1 MLLMCQEMSDDVRG
15 AWPRRALRLAAA
27 VLALVLGEALVL
39 APAAGAAPIDEAR
52 TKVGEAQQAADAA
65 AARYEEAVG
74 HVEELAAQIDD
85 LRARIDAGKAE
96 VARLGAIARRRAV
109 EAYIGRD
116 GLEDAGFVLDG
127 GDPLDEIR
135 REKLL
140 ARTKEREDA
149 AAADLAAVT
158 DDLAHQRSQLE
169 ARRVEQERAVAQAE
183 AEQATVQT
191 QLEEAQG
198 ALGLLE
204 EQLRREQDAQRAREI
219 AAAVAREASNR
230 SNGKSYSGAFVSTG
244 IVCPIQ
250 GALSFIDSWGAA
262 RHQGAHQGVDLMAAA
277 GTPDVAVVSGDVDFK
292 SGGLSGLGAYLHG
305 DDGNLYYY
313 FHLSAYEGAPRH
325 VAQGERIGYV
335 GNTGDA
341 QYTAPHTHFEI
352 HPGGGGPVNPY
363 PSVAAVC

>member
-1 MLLMCQEMSDDVRG
+1 MLLMWPMMSDDGRG
-15 AWPRRALRLAAA
+15 AWRRRALRGAAA
-27 VLALVLGEALVL
+27 VVVLVATEAFVL
-39 APAAGAAPIDEAR
+39 APAAGAAPIDDAR
-52 TKVGEAQQAADAA
+52 THVTAAQQAADAA
-65 AARYEEAVG
+65 AARYEDAVG
-74 HVEELAAQIDD
+74 RVEELGAQIDD

-96 VARLGAIARRRAV
+96 VARLGAVARRRAV
-109 EAYIGRD
+109 AAYIGRD

-127 GDPLDEIR
+127 SDPLDEIR

-140 ARTKEREDA
+140 ARTKQREDDA
-149 AAADLAAVT
+149 AAKLAAAT

-191 QLEEAQG
+191 QLKEAQG
-198 ALGLLE
+198 ALDLLE
-204 EQLRREQDAQRAREI
+204 EQLRRDQEAARAREI

-230 SNGKSYSGAFVSTG
+230 ANGKSYAGVFVATG
-244 IVCPIQ
+244 IVCPVQ
-250 GALSFIDSWGAA
+250 GALSFIDSWGAP

-341 QYTAPHTHFEI
+341 QYTASHTHFEI